1 MDPVALASVVLPV
14 TAVLYGVLAMRTFQ
28 ERRWWPVA
36 ARRAAE
42 LVVDPYHAACGLWL
56 LWDDAQ
62 AAAARLLLDG
72 LVTVNRRGNLTL
84 TEAGTD
90 PRVLV
95 GHPVPDSLLAALR
108 RRTAPAPLGN
118 VVLRDAAFRTVR
130 EDFHAAC
137 REHLRSRLPAQPGG
151 TGRLATSAVWIG
163 LAVIAGTAFA
173 MIGTDPTGAVE
184 GTAAIVTC
192 CALVVQIGCLVRYG
206 RLRDGTRREAHLA
219 QGLTR
224 QIPHPAL
231 AGLAAQDPEALARL
245 QVSRR
250 RIRRGRN
257 HGRPRRSRRPAELT
271 SPPAP
276 S

>member
-1 MDPVALASVVLPV
+1 M
-14 TAVLYGVLAMRTFQ
+14 
-28 ERRWWPVA
+28 
-36 ARRAAE
+36 
-42 LVVDPYHAACGLWL
+42 
-56 LWDDAQ
+56 
-62 AAAARLLLDG
+62 
-72 LVTVNRRGNLTL
+72 
-84 TEAGTD
+84 
-90 PRVLV
+90 
-95 GHPVPDSLLAALR
+95 
-108 RRTAPAPLGN
+108 
-118 VVLRDAAFRTVR
+118 R

-137 REHLRSRLPAQPGG
+137 REDLRSRLPARPGG
-151 TGRLATSAVWIG
+151 TGRLATSAVWFGLAVIA

-250 RIRRGRN
+250 RIRRSRH